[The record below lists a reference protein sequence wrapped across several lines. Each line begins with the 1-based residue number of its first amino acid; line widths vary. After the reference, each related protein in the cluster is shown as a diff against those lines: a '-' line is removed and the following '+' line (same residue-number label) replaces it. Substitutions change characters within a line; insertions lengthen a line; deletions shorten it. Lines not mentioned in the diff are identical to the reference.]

1 MIGIKNIDKHLAFTY
16 NLGKGGYIMKRI
28 GIVVA
33 MKVEKIAIEE
43 KMKDKTN
50 QIHYNLPFIT
60 GKIGNTE
67 CVLVQSGVGKVNAA
81 RTTQILI
88 DKYKPEIVVNAGIG
102 GSINHELNIG
112 DVVISQKIYQHD
124 FDITAFDHPK
134 GYVPEVGDYIEC
146 DKRLLNLFYNIINEF
161 ENKENNVKIGIIA
174 SGDQFCTETAH
185 KEQLKSQFNADIVD
199 MECGAI
205 AQVAYLD
212 NIPFVGIRSISDVP
226 NGDNISTYK
235 DNVERA
241 SEISSK
247 ILEKFC
253 MQY

>member
-1 MIGIKNIDKHLAFTY
+1 
-16 NLGKGGYIMKRI
+16 MKRI

-33 MKVEKIAIEE
+33 MKVEKITIEE
-43 KMKDKTN
+43 KMTN
-50 QIHYNLPFIT
+50 KKNAIYYNLPFII

-67 CVLVQSGVGKVNAA
+67 CILVQSGVGKVNAA

-88 DKYKPEIVVNAGIG
+88 DKYKPEAIINVGVG
-102 GSINHELNIG
+102 GSVNRELYIG
-112 DVVISQKIYQHD
+112 DVVISKKIFQHD
-124 FDITAFDHPK
+124 FDITVFDHKK
-134 GYVPEVGDYIEC
+134 GYIPEVGDYIEG
-146 DKRLLNLFYNIINEF
+146 DKNLLNKFYKIINDDSE
-161 ENKENNVKIGIIA
+161 KTYKTKIGTIA
-174 SGDQFCTETAH
+174 SADLFCTEVAH
-185 KEQLKSQFNADIVD
+185 KEKIRSKFNADIVD

-212 NIPFVGIRSISDVP
+212 NIPFIGIRCVSDIP
-226 NGDNISTYK
+226 NEENVSTYK
-235 DNVERA
+235 DNVELA